1 MIKLLFG
8 IVIGIGLL
16 LAAEYFFVARGGL
29 YMGTKGGPLPMERF
43 IVSKATDASIGKSAQ
58 DQSPLPADET
68 NLLAGA
74 KVYQQNACM
83 MCHGQLDQPESDF
96 AKRFYPHAPQLL
108 PPGEGVT
115 DDPVGATHWVVK
127 NGIRFSAM
135 PSFEGKLTDTE
146 VWQVSL
152 FLRSADK
159 LPPKVREAFRQQG
172 SN

>member
-1 MIKLLFG
+1 MIKFLFG
-8 IVIGIGLL
+8 IVIGIGVL

-29 YMGTKGGPLPMERF
+29 YMGTKGGPLPMETS
-43 IVSKATDASIGKSAQ
+43 ITHQALAASIGQSSG
-58 DQSPLPADET
+58 DQSPLLADET

-74 KVYQQNACM
+74 RVYQQNACM

-146 VWQVSL
+146 LWQVSL
-152 FLRSADK
+152 LLRKANK
-159 LPPKVREAFRQQG
+159 LPPPVQELLRPPH
-172 SN
+172 

>member
-1 MIKLLFG
+1 MIKFLFG
-8 IVIGIGLL
+8 LVVGICLLL
-16 LAAEYFFVARGGL
+16 LAGYLFATRGGISL
-29 YMGTKGGPLPMERF
+29 TTKGAPLPMERS
-43 IVSKATDASIGKSAQ
+43 IAHQALAASIGQSSG
-58 DQSPLPADET
+58 DQSPLPADDA

-74 KVYQQNACM
+74 RVYQQNACM

-115 DDPVGATHWVVK
+115 DDPVGTTHWVVK

-146 VWQVSL
+146 IWQVSL
-152 FLRSADK
+152 LLRNANK
-159 LPPKVREAFRQQG
+159 LPNSVQASLRQPQHE
-172 SN
+172 